1 MLPDTALQTGGTEP
15 LLQAVGLGKTYTRGG
30 WLSRRRTRVEVL
42 RDVDLKIR
50 TGSTVAL
57 IGASGSGKSTLARC
71 LASLEEPD
79 SGQIWFANKNLAGL
93 SRHELAP
100 FRKQIQL
107 IFQEPSAALNPR
119 LKAVDL
125 VSEPLVI
132 AGVGT
137 KRERRDHAL
146 ERMELVGLLASLGK
160 RLLSELSGGQRR
172 RLAIARALML
182 EPKLLILDEA
192 LTGLDLST
200 RAQISN
206 LLLKLQE
213 VCSLTYLLI
222 AHDFGLITH
231 LADEVV
237 VLDQGRIVECGA
249 PELVEGSKRQQ
260 PRDAASELLN
270 LSRVAAG
277 GQ

>member
-1 MLPDTALQTGGTEP
+1 M
-15 LLQAVGLGKTYTRGG
+15 
-30 WLSRRRTRVEVL
+30 
-42 RDVDLKIR
+42 
-50 TGSTVAL
+50 
-57 IGASGSGKSTLARC
+57 
-71 LASLEEPD
+71 
-79 SGQIWFANKNLAGL
+79 
-93 SRHELAP
+93 
-100 FRKQIQL
+100 

-119 LKAVDL
+119 FTAVDL

-132 AGVGT
+132 AGAGT
-137 KRERRDHAL
+137 KRERHDHAL
-146 ERMELVGLLASLGK
+146 ERMELVGLPASLGK
-160 RLLSELSGGQRR
+160 RLPSELSGGQRR
-172 RLAIARALML
+172 RLAIARALTL

-222 AHDFGLITH
+222 SHDFGLITH

-237 VLDQGRIVECGA
+237 VLDQGRIVEGGA
-249 PELVEGSKRQQ
+249 PELVERFNRQQ
-260 PRDAASELLN
+260 PSDTPVEILKHSQIAT
-270 LSRVAAG
+270 G